1 MSEIKVTFLVSIF
14 WLLFSQNSNSQNL
27 SFPHDGSRDVIS
39 IDSNAW
45 LSFPDSVL
53 LQIDFRQFSGVN
65 MYIDSVYYEFRILS
79 LNMFR
84 KNKIKIRVLH
94 LPLNNQEYPFEKF
107 IAYYQIYLNRIDK
120 KYKIIRVKRLL
131 TEL

>member
-1 MSEIKVTFLVSIF
+1 MGEIKVAFLVSIL
-14 WLLFSQNSNSQNL
+14 WLLFLQNSYSQNIPSPQ
-27 SFPHDGSRDVIS
+27 DGLRDVIS

-45 LSFPDSVL
+45 LIFPDSVL
-53 LQIDFRQFSGVN
+53 FQIDFRQFSDVN
-65 MYIDSVYYEFRILS
+65 IYIDSVYYEFRILS

-94 LPLNNQEYPFEKF
+94 LPLNNQEYPFERF
-107 IAYYQIYLNRIDK
+107 IASYQIYLNRIDK